1 MQHYQAPNIFQRFGE
16 IPYLVGSIQYMGH
29 NIHNFGQN
37 RRSFAEFCLKNKY
50 NYNPDFVQINQGAL
64 KMLNFWGQFEPAYW
78 EARFN

>member
-1 MQHYQAPNIFQRFGE
+1 MVRVYRQ
-16 IPYLVGSIQYMGH
+16 
-29 NIHNFGQN
+29 IHNFGQN

-78 EARFN
+78 ELGPTNANQIVEIDSPQEEILLLHPFL